1 VASYLFKWTLKR
13 RWGPQKIEQ
22 LEATLRRNTCED
34 AGRPMAPSDAWVAA
48 AALRHDISLLTNN
61 LKHYE
66 AAKSEI

>member
-1 VASYLFKWTLKR
+1 
-13 RWGPQKIEQ
+13 
-22 LEATLRRNTCED
+22 
-34 AGRPMAPSDAWVAA
+34 MAPSDAWVAA